1 MELSQKQTQNLTLTQ
16 ELSQSINILQ
26 YSTFELVDYLQQQVV
41 ENPVLEVKERRV
53 SIAGLHQTKNTASQN
68 QEFDPILHYATQ
80 QTSLEQHLME
90 QVMMLPDMDPTKEK
104 MLSFLIGNINH
115 LGYLEIEP
123 AFAARIFGVS
133 LSEMEQVIGILQSL
147 DPIGVGTRNL
157 PQCLLLQISK
167 RCDAHPL
174 AAPIVKNHL
183 DDLASKNY
191 RKIAKSLSVGID
203 KVQEAEDFIKTLNP
217 RPCSDFNYEM
227 THYVAP
233 DITVKRLN
241 DDYKIIVN
249 DNLIPELKIN
259 QYYGLNSSEMDG
271 ANDFLK
277 EKYHEAMILMNSLTQ
292 RNRTLLKVTQV
303 IVDKQLDF
311 FKMGLSGLKPMTLK
325 DISEQLGYHES
336 TISRATSNKYI
347 QTPHGIFLL
356 RSLFTTG
363 LNTTNGLETESSTC
377 VKEKIRALVDKENRL
392 KPYSDQQLVLLLEK
406 YGILISRRTVAKYRE
421 EIGIPGSSKRKR
433 Y

>member
-41 ENPVLEVKERRV
+41 ENPVLEVKERWI
-53 SIAGLHQTKNTASQN
+53 SIAGLHQTKNTANQN
-68 QEFDPILHYATQ
+68 QKFDPILHYATQ

-123 AFAARIFGVS
+123 AIAARIFEVS

-191 RKIAKSLSVGID
+191 RKIAKSLSVDIH

-217 RPCSDFNYEM
+217 RPCSEFNYEM
-227 THYVAP
+227 THYVTP

-303 IVDKQLDF
+303 IVAKQSDF

-356 RSLFTTG
+356 RSLFTSG

-377 VKEKIRALVDKENRL
+377 IKEKIRALVEKENRL